1 MIEIYLVEIL
11 SSVCFGFLIAAV
23 VTGILAIM
31 YAEHESDIY
40 DDDVEKAEVQKRF
53 KKCIISASI
62 LSVLFILTPSTSTG
76 YKILG
81 IGGTIDYLR
90 QNETAKQLPDKCI
103 KALDLWID
111 EIAPDKGVANDSIR
125 NK

>member
-1 MIEIYLVEIL
+1 MIEIYLVETL
-11 SSVCFGFLIAAV
+11 SSVRIGFLIAAV
-23 VTGILAIM
+23 VIGVLAIIE
-31 YAEHESDIY
+31 YEPDIHN
-40 DDDVEKAEVQKRF
+40 DKVEKAKVQKRI
-53 KKCIISASI
+53 KKYIISASI
-62 LSVLFILTPSTSTG
+62 LFVLFILTPSTSTG

-111 EIAPDKGVANDSIR
+111 EIAPDKGVVNDSIR

>member
-11 SSVCFGFLIAAV
+11 TSLCCGFLIATV
-23 VTGILAIM
+23 VAGILAFV
-31 YAEHESDIY
+31 YAEHESEIY
-40 DDDVEKAEVQKRF
+40 DEDDEKAEVHKRF

-62 LSVLFILTPSTSTG
+62 LFVLFILTPSTSTG

-111 EIAPDKGVANDSIR
+111 EIAPDKGVVNDSIK
-125 NK
+125 NN

>member
-1 MIEIYLVEIL
+1 MIEIYLVETLTSLCI
-11 SSVCFGFLIAAV
+11 GFLVATV
-23 VTGILAIM
+23 VTGIFAIL
-31 YAEHESDIY
+31 YAEHESEC

-62 LSVLFILTPSTSTG
+62 LFVLFILTPSTSTG

-111 EIAPDKGVANDSIR
+111 EIAPDKGVVNDSIR

>member
-1 MIEIYLVEIL
+1 MIEIYLVETLTSLCIW
-11 SSVCFGFLIAAV
+11 FLVATV
-23 VTGILAIM
+23 VTGIFAIL
-31 YAEHESDIY
+31 YAENESEC

-62 LSVLFILTPSTSTG
+62 LFVLFILTPSTSTG

-111 EIAPDKGVANDSIR
+111 EIATDKEIKNDSIE